1 MAARFEGKRIV
12 CTGAASGIGRA
23 TAKRFAA
30 EGGHVAAVDRDAEGL
45 AATVGAITEAGGS
58 ATAYVCDVSHAA
70 AVEAMIASVVA
81 ELGGI
86 DVVLNIAG
94 LGHFA
99 LSHEETVEGWDETI
113 ATNLTGTFL
122 VSRYTLPHLLE
133 SKGNIVNTASNAG
146 ISGQP
151 WSAAYCASKG
161 GVVMLTKAMAFE
173 YLDQGVR
180 VNAIAPGPT
189 NTNIIP
195 GFANTVPEGASFK
208 KLARTMTP
216 MGTAEPEDLA
226 AGFAFVASDEARF
239 MSGSIVPIDT
249 GVTS

>member
-1 MAARFEGKRIV
+1 MSNRFEGKRV
-12 CTGAASGIGRA
+12 LCTGAASGIGRA

-30 EGGHVAAVDRDAEGL
+30 EGAQVAAVDRDADGL
-45 AATVGAITEAGGS
+45 AATVEAIGAAGGT
-58 ATAYVCDVSHAA
+58 ATAYVCDVSQQA
-70 AVEAMIASVVA
+70 AVEAMVA
-81 ELGGI
+81 TVAADLGGI

-99 LSHEETVEGWDETI
+99 NSHEETIEGWEETI

-122 VSRYTLPHLLE
+122 VSRYALPHLLE

-146 ISGQP
+146 LQGQP

-161 GVVMLTKAMAFE
+161 GVVMLTKALAFE
-173 YLDQGVR
+173 YLDRGVR

-189 NTNIIP
+189 NTNIMH
-195 GFANTVPEGASFK
+195 GFASTVPEGEIFK
-208 KLARTMTP
+208 KLSKTMTP

-249 GVTS
+249 GVTT

>member
-1 MAARFEGKRIV
+1 MSNRFEGKRV
-12 CTGAASGIGRA
+12 LCTGAASGIGRA

-30 EGGHVAAVDRDAEGL
+30 EGARVAAVDRDADGL
-45 AATVGAITEAGGS
+45 AATVEAIGAAGGT
-58 ATAYVCDVSHAA
+58 ATAYVCDVSQQA
-70 AVEAMIASVVA
+70 AVESMVA
-81 ELGGI
+81 TVAADLGGI

-99 LSHEETVEGWDETI
+99 NSHEETIEGWEETI

-122 VSRYTLPHLLE
+122 VSRYALPHLLE

-146 ISGQP
+146 LQGQP

-161 GVVMLTKAMAFE
+161 GVVMLTKALAFE
-173 YLDQGVR
+173 YLDRGVR

-189 NTNIIP
+189 NTNIMH
-195 GFANTVPEGASFK
+195 GFASTVPEGESFK
-208 KLARTMTP
+208 KLSKTMTP

-249 GVTS
+249 GVTT

>member
-1 MAARFEGKRIV
+1 MTARFEGKRIV

-30 EGGHVAAVDRDAEGL
+30 EGGRIAAVDRDAEGL
-45 AATVGAITEAGGS
+45 AATVDAITESGGS
-58 ATAYVCDVSHAA
+58 ASAYVCDVSQAA
-70 AVEAMIASVVA
+70 AVESMIESVVA
-81 ELGGI
+81 DLGGI

-94 LGHFA
+94 LGHFV
-99 LSHEETVEGWDETI
+99 LTHEESVAGWDETI

-122 VSRYTLPHLLE
+122 VSRYALPHLLE

-189 NTNIIP
+189 NTNIIH
-195 GFANTVPEGASFK
+195 GFASTMPEGASFK
-208 KLARTMTP
+208 KLSRTMTP
-216 MGTAEPEDLA
+216 MGSAEPEDLA

>member
-1 MAARFEGKRIV
+1 MDQRFVGKRVV

-30 EGGHVAAVDRDAEGL
+30 EGGRVAAIDRDAAGL
-45 AATVGAITEAGGS
+45 AATVDAITSAGGE
-58 ATAYVCDVSHAA
+58 ATAYVCDVSQAADVERTIA
-70 AVEAMIASVVA
+70 AVAAD
-81 ELGGI
+81 LGGI

-94 LGHFA
+94 LGHFV
-99 LSHEETVEGWDETI
+99 LTHEETVDGWDETI

-122 VSRYTLPHLLE
+122 VSRYALPHLLA

-146 ISGQP
+146 IAGQP

-189 NTNIIP
+189 NTNIIHA
-195 GFANTVPEGASFK
+195 FSDTLPEGANFK
-208 KLARTMTP
+208 RLARTMTP

>member
-1 MAARFEGKRIV
+1 VSNRFEGKRV
-12 CTGAASGIGRA
+12 LCTGAASGIGRA
-23 TAKRFAA
+23 TAKRFAS
-30 EGGHVAAVDRDAEGL
+30 EGGRVAAIDRDADGL
-45 AATVGAITEAGGS
+45 AATVAAINEAGG
-58 ATAYVCDVSHAA
+58 TAKAYHCDVSKAAEVESMVA
-70 AVEAMIASVVA
+70 AVAAD
-81 ELGGI
+81 LGGI

-99 LSHEETVEGWDETI
+99 NSHEETVEGWEETI
-113 ATNLTGTFL
+113 ATNLTGSFL
-122 VSRYTLPHLLE
+122 VSRFALPHLLE

-146 ISGQP
+146 IQGQP

-161 GVVMLTKAMAFE
+161 GIVMLTKALAFE

-189 NTNIIP
+189 NTNIMHS
-195 GFANTVPEGASFK
+195 FANTLPAGANFK
-208 KLARTMTP
+208 KMAKTMTP

-249 GVTS
+249 GVTA